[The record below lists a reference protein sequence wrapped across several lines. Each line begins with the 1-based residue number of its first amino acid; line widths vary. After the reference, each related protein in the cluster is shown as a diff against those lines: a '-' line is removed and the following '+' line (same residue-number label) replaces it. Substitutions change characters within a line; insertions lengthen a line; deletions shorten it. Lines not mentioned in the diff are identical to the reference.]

1 MLSNY
6 EKGTFFDEMFCQAG
20 GSTFAHYDLLHKRS
34 SKYNKETKSIETK
47 IIKPSLNFSNFINL
61 VKRNEDT
68 YETELIMKNWNIW
81 LGKKVN
87 YEKSKDPK
95 ITRGIF

>member
-1 MLSNY
+1 
-6 EKGTFFDEMFCQAG
+6 
-20 GSTFAHYDLLHKRS
+20 
-34 SKYNKETKSIETK
+34 
-47 IIKPSLNFSNFINL
+47 
-61 VKRNEDT
+61 
-68 YETELIMKNWNIW
+68 MKNWNIW